1 MASLFPPAIKY
12 ECDFKPEDLSSHK
25 WERTQAQRKIISY
38 VPQFTGDGVEELLY
52 TGRATEGR
60 FIDAMNAQSIPV
72 NQWQDQFRL
81 TLHGD
86 PAEVWDEVFV
96 EGDADGD
103 PFAENEEGFNNIVTN
118 YIKKYVADPNA
129 KETLLQALN
138 TDEF

>member
-1 MASLFPPAIKY
+1 
-12 ECDFKPEDLSSHK
+12 
-25 WERTQAQRKIISY
+25 
-38 VPQFTGDGVEELLY
+38 
-52 TGRATEGR
+52 
-60 FIDAMNAQSIPV
+60 MNAQSIPV

-86 PAEVWDEVFV
+86 PVEVWDEVFL
-96 EGDADGD
+96 EGDTDGD

>member
-1 MASLFPPAIKY
+1 MARLFPPAIKY

-86 PAEVWDEVFV
+86 PVFV

-103 PFAENEEGFNNIVTN
+103 PFAENEEGFNNNIVTN

-138 TDEF
+138 TDEI

>member
-1 MASLFPPAIKY
+1 
-12 ECDFKPEDLSSHK
+12 
-25 WERTQAQRKIISY
+25 
-38 VPQFTGDGVEELLY
+38 
-52 TGRATEGR
+52 
-60 FIDAMNAQSIPV
+60 MNAQSIPV